1 MGSFTS
7 SFVDPISVPAV
18 RPECETAIE
27 DGNYLAR
34 LMEKAE
40 STQDMFDFN
49 VFLTEE
55 VCAEIDMRL

>member
-1 MGSFTS
+1 
-7 SFVDPISVPAV
+7 
-18 RPECETAIE
+18 
-27 DGNYLAR
+27 
-34 LMEKAE
+34 MEKAE